1 MQVDDLSNELKS
13 LKDQLRLAE
22 GAATKEVEAAAEMR
36 RDFEIQMGN
45 LETEVDK
52 WKLLHESL
60 YLQVSWFHY
69 SSLFMLEFSISWPKE
84 HFFRNF

>member
-1 MQVDDLSNELKS
+1 METETRCGCLQVEDLSNELKS
-13 LKDQLRLAE
+13 LKEQLRLAE
-22 GAATKEVEAAAEMR
+22 GAATKEVEAAADMR

-60 YLQVSWFHY
+60 YLQVND
-69 SSLFMLEFSISWPKE
+69 K
-84 HFFRNF
+84 

>member
-1 MQVDDLSNELKS
+1 MEDLSNDLKS
-13 LKDQLRLAE
+13 LKEQLRLAE
-22 GAATKEVEAAAEMR
+22 GAAAKEVEATAEMR

-60 YLQVSWFHY
+60 YLQVSYVSFFQLLV
-69 SSLFMLEFSISWPKE
+69 SLE
-84 HFFRNF
+84 HTCL

>member
-1 MQVDDLSNELKS
+1 METNPRCDCLQVEDLSNELKS
-13 LKDQLRLAE
+13 LKEQLRLAE
-22 GAATKEVEAAAEMR
+22 GAATKEVEAAADMR

-60 YLQVSWFHY
+60 YLQVNDKFCSMECY
-69 SSLFMLEFSISWPKE
+69 
-84 HFFRNF
+84 

>member
-1 MQVDDLSNELKS
+1 METETRCGCLQVEDLSNELKS
-13 LKDQLRLAE
+13 LKEQLRLAE
-22 GAATKEVEAAAEMR
+22 GAATKEVEAAADMR

-60 YLQVSWFHY
+60 YLQVNEVAWNVIECFV
-69 SSLFMLEFSISWPKE
+69 
-84 HFFRNF
+84 

>member
-1 MQVDDLSNELKS
+1 MSTLPSCGDLQVEDLSNELKS
-13 LKDQLRLAE
+13 LKEQLRLAE
-22 GAATKEVEAAAEMR
+22 GAASKEVEAAAEMR

-60 YLQVSWFHY
+60 YLQV
-69 SSLFMLEFSISWPKE
+69 ISGPSNRIQNAV
-84 HFFRNF
+84 F